1 MGWFLGLGIAGVV
14 LLVLSLVFDGVLE
27 GVFDG
32 LSGGLDGFL
41 SLPVIDGFV
50 SMLGFGGA
58 ITLGTTGLGAG
69 VATGVGTVAGVGTG
83 WLTWKLSR
91 ALMRDDASATPR
103 GEDLVGSSGSVVTAV
118 PVDGYGEVLL
128 YLGGQPP
135 GRPMWRVVR
144 MAQGL
149 RPRSRGGATCP
160 RAGPSGRSWSR
171 CSRSGRSLDGRRC
184 RRGRRR
190 GPSQ

>member
-1 MGWFLGLGIAGVV
+1 MGWRTWAGFLVSASCGVL

-32 LSGGLDGFL
+32 LDGFL
-41 SLPVIDGFV
+41 SLPVIAGFV
-50 SMLGFGGA
+50 SMLGFAGA

-69 VATGVGTVAGVGTG
+69 VATGVGAVAGVGTG

-91 ALMRDDASATPR
+91 ALMRDGASDTPR

-128 YLGGQPP
+128 YLGGQPLKVAAKSSTP
-135 GRPMWRVVR
+135 IARGTEIWVESVLTATSVVVR
-144 MAQGL
+144 PVD
-149 RPRSRGGATCP
+149 R
-160 RAGPSGRSWSR
+160 
-171 CSRSGRSLDGRRC
+171 
-184 RRGRRR
+184 
-190 GPSQ
+190 